1 VLGCQDTLTTIPIPA
16 ASGEASCRVFE
27 RHLPRS
33 GQYFAN
39 AVNAGQ
45 YAPTMQAFPLLRD
58 AKATVLTTDPTR
70 PEAASRPKL
79 LAPLLPAK
87 SEAAWPLLASV
98 IGSDSTPEGPDDE
111 LSSDPRK
118 AKRNWVAFDLHE
130 PRVHHLETWSVTYE
144 GIIPTLNGRRGRF
157 VCAADK
163 KPTDCEGGANPSNF
177 VLLDSSV
184 GFCDQGVQG
193 AALAKQVLGSGDGDV
208 VVITEPLPDPADP
221 YWGTVGAACNVS
233 TCTMLYGT
241 PDDPKNGRDLTV
253 DASFAARRLS
263 TQRAGYRLPAEVDYG
278 TLRALGILR
287 GAPPSSGRLDKL
299 PITWDDLRW
308 IRGRTDLP
316 LLVKGVLRPVDAL
329 RCVDLGADG
338 TIVSNHGGR
347 QLDGVIPSLFALR
360 AVVDSVPVGHPVLLD
375 GGVRSGIG
383 VAKAVALGARAVCI
397 GRPYLWGLG
406 LAGQQGVQQVL
417 DLLRAEFTDTMLQL
431 GISTVSE
438 LDRSF
443 LAEPHRRAL
452 WTSVG

>member
-1 VLGCQDTLTTIPIPA
+1 MTTLESLLSITD
-16 ASGEASCRVFE
+16 FE
-27 RHLPRS
+27 QQWMANADRAI
-33 GQYFAN
+33 GQY
-39 AVNAGQ
+39 VAGG
-45 YAPTMQAFPLLRD
+45 A
-58 AKATVLTTDPTR
+58 
-70 PEAASRPKL
+70 
-79 LAPLLPAK
+79 
-87 SEAAWPLLASV
+87 
-98 IGSDSTPEGPDDE
+98 GSDSTV
-111 LSSDPRK
+111 
-118 AKRNWVAFDLHE
+118 AANVAAFDDVWLQ
-130 PRVHHLETWSVTYE
+130 PRGVLSDCPVNLDPTVTLFGQQQAFPVVLAPTSPQRLVHPEAELATARAAGS
-144 GIIPTLNGRRGRF
+144 RG
-157 VCAADK
+157 
-163 KPTDCEGGANPSNF
+163 
-177 VLLDSSV
+177 
-184 GFCDQGVQG
+184 
-193 AALAKQVLGSGDGDV
+193 V
-208 VVITEPLPDPADP
+208 VSI
-221 YWGTVGAACNVS
+221 VS
-233 TCTMLYGT
+233 TDSHYPYSDIAPAAPSRTWFQLFAYRSRRDIEATLEFAESCGT
-241 PDDPKNGRDLTV
+241 SAIVVTV

-316 LLVKGVLRPVDAL
+316 LLVKGVLRPVDAR

-347 QLDGVIPSLFALR
+347 QLDGVIPSLFALG

-406 LAGQQGVQQVL
+406 LAGQQGVRQVL
-417 DLLRAEFTDTMLQL
+417 DLLRAEFTDAMLQL

-452 WTSVG
+452 RTSVG